1 MKTKVSRRHVIGT
14 ALTMTVAGSLT
25 HADAKSTKKITPDP
39 TPAQTARKTTHKT
52 GRMTRG
58 YAPGPYGQVHF
69 QDAGSGKPVVLIHQ
83 APMSSRQFEGVYPL
97 FIERGYRPIGIDCPG
112 FGMSDPTD
120 FVPTVSDWANIV
132 PAVLD
137 HLGISQA
144 DVVGH
149 HTGAL
154 VATEVERRFRPRVR
168 KLVLG
173 SALPLTDE
181 ERKKFLDGVEKNEI
195 HFVYESDGSHLQSS
209 FMTRYRMYGQT
220 PAPDPQLI
228 TRYIVE
234 KFMGRGPFW
243 HGHFAA
249 FSYDH
254 GAALPDIRRPTL
266 ILTNTGDQ
274 IYENSKAARRLRPDF
289 AFVELQGGGV
299 DIVDQQPQEWVESI
313 DRFLSG

>member
-1 MKTKVSRRHVIGT
+1 MRI
-14 ALTMTVAGSLT
+14 SLT
-25 HADAKSTKKITPDP
+25 RRGIMGLTLGLLAG
-39 TPAQTARKTTHKT
+39 KT
-52 GRMTRG
+52 GAAPSTTAATRSSNQRMERG
-58 YAPGPYGQVHF
+58 YARGPFGQVHF
-69 QDAGSGKPVVLIHQ
+69 QAARAGKPVVLIHQ
-83 APMSSRQFEGVYPL
+83 APMSSRQFESVYPF

-120 FVPTVSDWANIV
+120 FVPTVGDWARVV

-137 HLGISQA
+137 HLGITQT

-154 VATEVERRFRPRVR
+154 VATEVERRFRSRVR

-181 ERKKFLDGVEKNEI
+181 ERKKFLEGVEKNEI
-195 HFVYESDGSHLQSS
+195 NFVYQPDGSHLQSS
-209 FMTRYRMYGQT
+209 FMTRYRMYGNT
-220 PAPDPQLI
+220 PAPDPRLI
-228 TRYIVE
+228 TRYTVE
-234 KFMGRGPFW
+234 KFMGFAPFW

-254 GAALPDIRRPTL
+254 AAALPEVRRPTL

-274 IYENSKAARRLRPDF
+274 IYEQSKTAHRLRPDF
-289 AFVELQGGGV
+289 AYAELAGGGV
-299 DIVDQQPQEWVESI
+299 DIVDQQPGAWVEAI
-313 DRFLSG
+313 DRFLRA